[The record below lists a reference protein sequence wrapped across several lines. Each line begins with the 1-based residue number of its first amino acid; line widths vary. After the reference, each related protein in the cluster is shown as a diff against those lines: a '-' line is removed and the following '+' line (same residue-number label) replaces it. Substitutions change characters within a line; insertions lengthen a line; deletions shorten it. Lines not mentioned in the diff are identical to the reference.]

1 MTQFGDL
8 GDKAKETLAEHGD
21 QVEEYSDKGIEQGG
35 DRLDEATGGKFSDQI
50 DTGQRMADE
59 RIGSDESDAGPSTED
74 QQNT

>member
-8 GDKAKETLAEHGD
+8 GDKARETLAEHGD

-50 DTGQRMADE
+50 
-59 RIGSDESDAGPSTED
+59 
-74 QQNT
+74 